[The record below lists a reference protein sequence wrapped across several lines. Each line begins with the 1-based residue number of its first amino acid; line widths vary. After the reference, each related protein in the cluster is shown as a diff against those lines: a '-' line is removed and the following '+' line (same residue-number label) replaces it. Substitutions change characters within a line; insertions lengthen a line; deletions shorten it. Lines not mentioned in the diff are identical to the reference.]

1 MRPPAQLWR
10 CERPASDLSDL
21 TRAVRTYLTT
31 PGARTMTSPNL
42 PARPLTGVEYTLAVA
57 AYGEAESPD
66 DDPDAPLTPHER
78 MLVAAQDELFASR
91 RQTVEPTM
99 VLPAIGWELG

>member
-1 MRPPAQLWR
+1 
-10 CERPASDLSDL
+10 
-21 TRAVRTYLTT
+21 
-31 PGARTMTSPNL
+31 MTSPET
-42 PARPLTGVEYTLAVA
+42 PTPLEVALGRRMTGVEYTLAVA
-57 AYGEAESPD
+57 EYVASESPD

-91 RQTVEPTM
+91 RQIVEPTM